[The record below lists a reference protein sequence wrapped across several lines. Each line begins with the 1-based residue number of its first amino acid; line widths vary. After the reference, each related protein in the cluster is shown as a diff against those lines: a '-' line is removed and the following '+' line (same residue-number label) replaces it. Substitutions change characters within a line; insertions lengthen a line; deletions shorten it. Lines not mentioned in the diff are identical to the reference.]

1 MNVLKPLRVFFI
13 VLVILLALQFELG
26 MAVNL
31 SPTLQDIPPLA
42 GSISAMMTALSKV
55 GVEAF
60 VHAVLGTALVAAG
73 LVGLVL
79 SILSGSRIIVAM
91 GIGSFLFLALAEL
104 SGILFT
110 LSGFK
115 DDGDSHGM
123 ATGFLL
129 AFSFSFI
136 QVCVASVKLRRR
148 REP

>member
-1 MNVLKPLRVFFI
+1 MH
-13 VLVILLALQFELG
+13 AL
-26 MAVNL
+26 
-31 SPTLQDIPPLA
+31 
-42 GSISAMMTALSKV
+42 
-55 GVEAF
+55 
-60 VHAVLGTALVAAG
+60 LGTALVAAG

-129 AFSFSFI
+129 AFSFPSSR
-136 QVCVASVKLRRR
+136 CASR
-148 REP
+148 P